1 MNLYNPNTSLP
12 SLHETLTFACANDPK
27 VLDVVHS
34 NLYDKIPLPFMLG
47 SVNLISTRDFV
58 TIPAAI
64 DGDPGGDETERVI
77 GWMPRPNV
85 WLAVV
90 YGPTPASFSA

>member
-1 MNLYNPNTSLP
+1 M
-12 SLHETLTFACANDPK
+12 
-27 VLDVVHS
+27 
-34 NLYDKIPLPFMLG
+34 
-47 SVNLISTRDFV
+47 

-90 YGPTPASFSA
+90 YGPAPASFSESDRHICLPPLNHLLRRVVDQNRPWLLREYLKKQLFPADWMSHDAVEERHRQLLR